1 MEIIYLF
8 DPLCGWCYGFGHHLA
23 AFEEKHKEQLS
34 FEVISG
40 GMVTGSRVGP
50 LAQMA
55 SYIKDST
62 PRLEA
67 LTGVKFGEGFLADL
81 HGAGTT
87 ILDST
92 PPSKAFV
99 ILKEHQP
106 EQQVRIAHALQ
117 EVFYKDGLDF
127 NDVDSYSGICA
138 KFGLDFTDF
147 KEKFKSLEYQ
157 LAVKEAFENAA
168 QYGVSGYPTVILRKG
183 EQYFLMAH
191 GFNSTEQ
198 LEAVYN
204 KIVATEF
211 QA

>member
-23 AFEEKHKEQLS
+23 AFEEKYKDQLS
-34 FEVISG
+34 FQVISG

-55 SYIKDST
+55 NYIKEST

-81 HGAGTT
+81 HGAGAT

-99 ILKEHQP
+99 ILKEHRP
-106 EQQVRIAHALQ
+106 EQQVSIAHALQ

-127 NDVDSYSGICA
+127 NEVDSYRGICA
-138 KFGLDFTDF
+138 AFGLEHATFS
-147 KEKFKSLEYQ
+147 EKFNSLDYQ
-157 LAVKEAFENAA
+157 LAVKEEFEMAA
-168 QYGVSGYPTVILRKG
+168 QYGVSGYPTVILRNG

-198 LEAVYN
+198 LEAVFK

-211 QA
+211 RA